1 MKSYETV
8 TEAVNDLIKRGYV
21 EDFNL
26 SKSHSSLHCKRLDL
40 LIAANEFQVDEVH
53 RFEGMTDP
61 GDSMVVYAISSEY
74 KQIKGVLT
82 EAYGVYADNLDDE
95 LLRKLKIH

>member
-1 MKSYETV
+1 M
-8 TEAVNDLIKRGYV
+8 
-21 EDFNL
+21 
-26 SKSHSSLHCKRLDL
+26 
-40 LIAANEFQVDEVH
+40 H
-53 RFEGMTDP
+53 RYEGMTDP

-95 LLRKLKIH
+95 LLQKLKVH